1 MWQSKTVEPSL
12 REPTTAS
19 RVGSAAAS
27 VPTPPPSPPE
37 DDGAEA
43 PTEGTMRI
51 VLVSGS
57 GLLAADRGGTSD
69 PYGVFKLGGKKRKS
83 KVRAPT

>member
-1 MWQSKTVEPSL
+1 
-12 REPTTAS
+12 
-19 RVGSAAAS
+19 
-27 VPTPPPSPPE
+27 
-37 DDGAEA
+37 
-43 PTEGTMRI
+43 MRI